1 MTMSASA
8 PLVAQT
14 AAGVMAAV
22 GFVGVA
28 LFQVTLAAGAPF
40 GRAAWGGTHPGR
52 LPSGLR
58 VGSAVAVGVWLLAAA
73 IVAGRAGIFATPF
86 SPAFLQRGTWV
97 LVALTLIGVVMNVA
111 SSSPWER
118 FMWAPITLA
127 LAGLCFVVARA
138 DKVTASG

>member
-1 MTMSASA
+1 MAMSASA
-8 PLVAQT
+8 PLVTQT
-14 AAGVMAAV
+14 AAAVTAAV

-40 GRAAWGGTHPGR
+40 GQAAWGGTHPGQ

-58 VGSAVAVGVWLLAAA
+58 VGSALAVGVWVLAAA
-73 IVAGRAGIFATPF
+73 IVAGRAGIVATPF
-86 SPAFLQRGTWV
+86 SPAFLQRATWV
-97 LVALTLIGVVMNVA
+97 LVALTLVGAGMNVA

-127 LAGLCFVVARA
+127 LAGLCFLVAREPSA
-138 DKVTASG
+138 V